1 MDTNHFFC
9 KIVKISQEE
18 SGTEAKD
25 NNKID
30 NSFNNFKMNILRYNE
45 SDTKVFN
52 QKMKSFHL
60 NFHHKIEHK
69 LSEIKS
75 ENAIQKRIQTKSS
88 TQFNND
94 SMKKNNYLKEEINKD
109 IDLDKIKSIK
119 NEESSN
125 VSNDSFENSNKEM
138 NKNKRIDSL
147 SLLKEKNSEYNY
159 DMNSITSK
167 NKNDITKNNDNANN
181 NICIPPKRK
190 SKVTNNYH
198 NNKIMYRRPSFQIS
212 NLEEIVKTQKLNKNM
227 IQESDYFEK
236 KFTFSYFIFCSCLK
250 NHKENKY
257 KNLYSLINF
266 RKKILSENFLFQQ
279 HIINLLLVKKSGI
292 DPHEFKNI
300 M

>member
-125 VSNDSFENSNKEM
+125 V
-138 NKNKRIDSL
+138 
-147 SLLKEKNSEYNY
+147 
-159 DMNSITSK
+159 
-167 NKNDITKNNDNANN
+167 
-181 NICIPPKRK
+181 
-190 SKVTNNYH
+190 
-198 NNKIMYRRPSFQIS
+198 
-212 NLEEIVKTQKLNKNM
+212 
-227 IQESDYFEK
+227 
-236 KFTFSYFIFCSCLK
+236 
-250 NHKENKY
+250 
-257 KNLYSLINF
+257 
-266 RKKILSENFLFQQ
+266 
-279 HIINLLLVKKSGI
+279 
-292 DPHEFKNI
+292 
-300 M
+300 